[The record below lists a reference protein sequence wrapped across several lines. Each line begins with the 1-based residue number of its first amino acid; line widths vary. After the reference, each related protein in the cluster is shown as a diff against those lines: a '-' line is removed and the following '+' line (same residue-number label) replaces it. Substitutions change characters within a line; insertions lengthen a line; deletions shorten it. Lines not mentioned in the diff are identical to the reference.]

1 MNDFTWVCSSYLLC
15 SSRRPQYYADG
26 FHVPWTFI
34 ISTNE
39 INWKPH
45 FRSSEIR
52 KFPEWSLLATSRM
65 IPILLSF
72 YIERGEANFTVF
84 STRHQHF
91 GTFFSLL
98 SLWAYLCEFC
108 LQTNV
113 PHWFFLT
120 TYEEKRDKMNP
131 QRLWVFPRH
140 RLLNIQAPAHTG
152 GNNRDVLMACHVN

>member
-39 INWKPH
+39 INWKPR

-91 GTFFSLL
+91 GTFFLCYHCEHICVNFACRQTYLTDFSSLPMKKKETKWIPKDFGY
-98 SLWAYLCEFC
+98 SQDTGCW
-108 LQTNV
+108 
-113 PHWFFLT
+113 
-120 TYEEKRDKMNP
+120 TY
-131 QRLWVFPRH
+131 RH
-140 RLLNIQAPAHTG
+140 QHIQG
-152 GNNRDVLMACHVN
+152 GITEMFWWHVM